1 MYKSVVVRYFVQN
14 LLVRY
19 FVHIFVDQMKKNMTV
34 TTISEFRSNA
44 KRYIDSIIN
53 DNGTLIINR
62 GNTAAVLISL
72 DEYNSIKAT
81 QSILES
87 HSISHEVAVGIEQ
100 WKSGESIEVDL
111 DLL

>member
-1 MYKSVVVRYFVQN
+1 M
-14 LLVRY
+14 LVRNN
-19 FVHIFVDQMKKNMTV
+19 VRIFVSQIKIDMTV

-44 KRYIDSIIN
+44 KRYVDNVIN

-87 HSISHEVAVGIEQ
+87 HTVSHEVAVGIEQ
-100 WKSGESIEVDL
+100 WKNGESVEVDL